1 MESGQVA
8 PGGLGQAGRPV
19 AAHDQHAPSTPLLA
33 GPGAHAA
40 PFKEAPSPSWIQILK
55 PRARAPSMPR
65 AHGDAGSGVPGTRWS
80 ARTIGADRVEA
91 DHRVEGHPEAG
102 AATP

>member
-40 PFKEAPSPSWIQILK
+40 PFKEAPSPSWIQIPSTCLT
-55 PRARAPSMPR
+55 PSMPR

-80 ARTIGADRVEA
+80 GA
-91 DHRVEGHPEAG
+91 DHRRGSRPWWITG
-102 AATP
+102 